1 MTRRRLRLMAL
12 WTVAAMLL
20 VGSVALM
27 AVFDQR
33 ERLRSRI
40 AVARAHTGY
49 RDAKLARELAEA
61 DVVNCQSALSLEAWQ
76 TRPGV
81 VIYSKGV

>member
-1 MTRRRLRLMAL
+1 MTRRRLRLIAL

-33 ERLRSRI
+33 ERLRSKI
-40 AVARAHTGY
+40 AVARAHTAY
-49 RDAKLARELAEA
+49 RDGKLARELAEA

-81 VIYSKGV
+81 VIYFKGV